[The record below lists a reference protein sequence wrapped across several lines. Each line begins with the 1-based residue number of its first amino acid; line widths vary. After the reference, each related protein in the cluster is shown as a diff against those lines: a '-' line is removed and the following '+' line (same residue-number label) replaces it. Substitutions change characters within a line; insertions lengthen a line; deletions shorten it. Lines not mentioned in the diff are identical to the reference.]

1 MELKQEIPWEA
12 EKDIDGGTRVT
23 PRMRELWKK
32 LLPDKYV
39 DPESGGG
46 TLHLGHICRPLIMFL
61 HFGEAEW
68 NRIKENW
75 IAHRRVVVEDQFY
88 HLALEAL
95 QEVQSEIS
103 ELITATPD
111 QLRFIEEAKPRHIRV
126 GEAKFLNK
134 DDLKTFLK
142 GDADGTD
149 D

>member
-1 MELKQEIPWEA
+1 
-12 EKDIDGGTRVT
+12 
-23 PRMRELWKK
+23 
-32 LLPDKYV
+32 
-39 DPESGGG
+39 
-46 TLHLGHICRPLIMFL
+46 MFL

-126 GEAKFLNK
+126 GEDKFVNK
-134 DDLKTFLK
+134 EEYLKTILK